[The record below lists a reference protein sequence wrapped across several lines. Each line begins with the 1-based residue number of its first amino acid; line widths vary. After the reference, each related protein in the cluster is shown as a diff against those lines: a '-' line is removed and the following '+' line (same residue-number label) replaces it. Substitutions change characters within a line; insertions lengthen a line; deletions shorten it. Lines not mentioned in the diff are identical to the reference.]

1 MGNASTGTVK
11 ESGMF
16 DVRFLNPF
24 EKLPNGNFFG
34 TRYGYIQ
41 FIYLGC
47 VLISLISVFIYSSDK
62 SKLPLQLLFLII
74 SYFVMYYSL
83 SCLLIPNDHE
93 RCYFVA
99 WTFLLSVIIST
110 VLSIFGESLFKNIN
124 KFIKHLSSK
133 KEMNGSG
140 YNHSHKNNYELLN
153 GGEGHP
159 HKKDE
164 DMYGGDGHT
173 HKKDEDMYGAGGHT
187 HKKDEDMYGAGGH
200 THKKDEDMYGVGGY
214 GYKKDEDMYGAG
226 GYGYKK
232 QEDMY
237 GAGGHAHKKNKKHK
251 KHLGGAHCYNKEDKE
266 VEQTGGRHCKDKKTD
281 EQTGGGHCYKN
292 RDEQT
297 GGYFKY

>member
-140 YNHSHKNNYELLN
+140 YSHSHKNNYELLN
-153 GGEGHP
+153 GG
-159 HKKDE
+159 
-164 DMYGGDGHT
+164 DGHA
-173 HKKDEDMYGAGGHT
+173 HKEEK
-187 HKKDEDMYGAGGH
+187 
-200 THKKDEDMYGVGGY
+200 
-214 GYKKDEDMYGAG
+214 
-226 GYGYKK
+226 
-232 QEDMY
+232 DMY
-237 GAGGHAHKKNKKHK
+237 GAGGHAHKKNKKYK
-251 KHLGGAHCYNKEDKE
+251 KHLGGAHCNKKKI
-266 VEQTGGRHCKDKKTD
+266 EQ
-281 EQTGGGHCYKN
+281 EGGGHCYKK
-292 RDEQT
+292 DEQK

>member
-153 GGEGHP
+153 GG
-159 HKKDE
+159 
-164 DMYGGDGHT
+164 DGHA
-173 HKKDEDMYGAGGHT
+173 HKKDEDMYGAGGHL
-187 HKKDEDMYGAGGH
+187 HKEEKENMYGA
-200 THKKDEDMYGVGGY
+200 GGY

-226 GYGYKK
+226 GHLHKEEKENMYGAGGYGYKK
-232 QEDMY
+232 DEDMY

-251 KHLGGAHCYNKEDKE
+251 KHLGGAHCKDKEDEQTGGRNCKDKRTE
-266 VEQTGGRHCKDKKTD
+266 EQTGGRHC
-281 EQTGGGHCYKN
+281 YKN
-292 RDEQT
+292 EQE

>member
-153 GGEGHP
+153 GGDGHA
-159 HKKDE
+159 HKEEKDMYGAGE
-164 DMYGGDGHT
+164 HVHKEEKDMYGGDGHA
-173 HKKDEDMYGAGGHT
+173 HKEEK
-187 HKKDEDMYGAGGH
+187 
-200 THKKDEDMYGVGGY
+200 
-214 GYKKDEDMYGAG
+214 
-226 GYGYKK
+226 
-232 QEDMY
+232 DMY
-237 GAGGHAHKKNKKHK
+237 GAGGHAHKKNKKYK
-251 KHLGGAHCYNKEDKE
+251 KHLGGAHCNKKKI
-266 VEQTGGRHCKDKKTD
+266 EQ
-281 EQTGGGHCYKN
+281 EGGGHCYKK
-292 RDEQT
+292 DEQK

>member
-110 VLSIFGESLFKNIN
+110 VLSILENHYLKILIN
-124 KFIKHLSSK
+124 
-133 KEMNGSG
+133 
-140 YNHSHKNNYELLN
+140 LLN
-153 GGEGHP
+153 IYHP
-159 HKKDE
+159 KK
-164 DMYGGDGHT
+164 
-173 HKKDEDMYGAGGHT
+173 K
-187 HKKDEDMYGAGGH
+187 
-200 THKKDEDMYGVGGY
+200 
-214 GYKKDEDMYGAG
+214 
-226 GYGYKK
+226 
-232 QEDMY
+232 
-237 GAGGHAHKKNKKHK
+237 
-251 KHLGGAHCYNKEDKE
+251 
-266 VEQTGGRHCKDKKTD
+266 
-281 EQTGGGHCYKN
+281 
-292 RDEQT
+292 
-297 GGYFKY
+297 

>member
-124 KFIKHLSSK
+124 KFIKNLSSK
-133 KEMNGSG
+133 KQMNGSG

-153 GGEGHP
+153 GGVGHP

-164 DMYGGDGHT
+164 DMYGAGGYGYKKEEDMYGGDGHPY
-173 HKKDEDMYGAGGHT
+173 KKDEDMYGAGG
-187 HKKDEDMYGAGGH
+187 
-200 THKKDEDMYGVGGY
+200 Y
-214 GYKKDEDMYGAG
+214 GYKKQEDMYGAG

-251 KHLGGAHCYNKEDKE
+251 KHLGGAHCYKKDPQE
-266 VEQTGGRHCKDKKTD
+266 GGA
-281 EQTGGGHCYKN
+281 HCYKK
-292 RDEQT
+292 DPQEGGAHCYKKDPQEGGAHCYKKDPQE